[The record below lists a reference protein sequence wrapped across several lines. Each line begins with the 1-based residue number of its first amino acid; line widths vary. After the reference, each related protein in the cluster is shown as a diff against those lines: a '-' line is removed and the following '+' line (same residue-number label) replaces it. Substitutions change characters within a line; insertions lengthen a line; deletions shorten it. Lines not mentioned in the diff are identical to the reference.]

1 MNSLADIPSEYHCH
15 RKFYRCVWG
24 EVSCKYIAVAK
35 QLKLRKNYEYCPDC
49 KKKYSVK
56 ADTKVLSYCNLTFR
70 QIIILIWCWQ
80 QKCSIGETIK
90 IAGVSYPT
98 VRKVASA
105 AFRASLKPSEAI
117 LEGACEVDGQLL
129 WQEEVRAKQRL
140 VIGAIDPK
148 RQRIRL
154 RIIHRRDRENARA
167 LPCNKTSGQ
176 AA

>member
-56 ADTKVLSYCNLTFR
+56 ADTKVFSYCNLTFR

-80 QKCSIGETIK
+80 QKYSIGETIK

-98 VRKVASA
+98 VRKVASR

-117 LEGACEVDGQLL
+117 LEGALRGR
-129 WQEEVRAKQRL
+129 RAASL
-140 VIGAIDPK
+140 A
-148 RQRIRL
+148 
-154 RIIHRRDRENARA
+154 RRS
-167 LPCNKTSGQ
+167 SGQ
-176 AA
+176 AAISNRRYRS

>member
-24 EVSCKYIAVAK
+24 EVSCKYCGSK

-56 ADTKVLSYCNLTFR
+56 ADTKVFSYCNLTFR

-98 VRKVASA
+98 VRKGLAP
-105 AFRASLKPSEAI
+105 LSE
-117 LEGACEVDGQLL
+117 
-129 WQEEVRAKQRL
+129 
-140 VIGAIDPK
+140 
-148 RQRIRL
+148 
-154 RIIHRRDRENARA
+154 
-167 LPCNKTSGQ
+167 LP
-176 AA
+176 

>member
-56 ADTKVLSYCNLTFR
+56 ADTKVFSYCNLTFR
-70 QIIILIWCWQ
+70 QIIILIWRWQ

-105 AFRASLKPSEAI
+105 LSSFPEAF
-117 LEGACEVDGQLL
+117 
-129 WQEEVRAKQRL
+129 
-140 VIGAIDPK
+140 
-148 RQRIRL
+148 
-154 RIIHRRDRENARA
+154 
-167 LPCNKTSGQ
+167 
-176 AA
+176 

>member
-56 ADTKVLSYCNLTFR
+56 ADTKVFSYCNLTFR

-98 VRKVASA
+98 VRRRLSPR
-105 AFRASLKPSEAI
+105 FRASLKPSEAI
-117 LEGACEVDGQLL
+117 LEGALRGR
-129 WQEEVRAKQRL
+129 RAASL
-140 VIGAIDPK
+140 A
-148 RQRIRL
+148 
-154 RIIHRRDRENARA
+154 RRS
-167 LPCNKTSGQ
+167 SGQ
-176 AA
+176 AAISNRHYRS